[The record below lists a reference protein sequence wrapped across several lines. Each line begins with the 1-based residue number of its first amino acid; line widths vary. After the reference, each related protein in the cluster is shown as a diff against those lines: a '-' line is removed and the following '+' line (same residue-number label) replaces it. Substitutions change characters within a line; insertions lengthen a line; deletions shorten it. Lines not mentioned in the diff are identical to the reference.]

1 MMIPYSPELDQPR
14 SSATSTMKHVTLILL
29 LMAAALPAR
38 AERFIDV
45 HDAWIRHIPGDR
57 PMAGYF
63 VLENRGDTDRRLVG
77 ASSPAFGAIHFH
89 QSVESD
95 GTSTMRPLESAL
107 VPAGGRT
114 VFAPGGRHLML
125 MQQQDALEVGDEVV
139 ILLEFAD
146 GGSES
151 AVFTI
156 KPVWQE
162 Q

>member
-1 MMIPYSPELDQPR
+1 MKIPYSPGYDQPR
-14 SSATSTMKHVTLILL
+14 SSATATMKHVTLILL
-29 LMAAALPAR
+29 LMAAALPAW
-38 AERFIDV
+38 AERFLDV

-77 ASSPAFGAIHFH
+77 ASSPAFGAIHLH

-95 GTSTMRPLESAL
+95 GTSVMQPLESSL
-107 VPAGGRT
+107 VPAGGHT
-114 VFAPGGRHLML
+114 VFEPGGRHLML
-125 MQQQDALEVGDEVV
+125 MQRRDTLEVGDEVV
-139 ILLEFAD
+139 ILLELAD
-146 GGSES
+146 GGSET

-162 Q
+162 

>member
-1 MMIPYSPELDQPR
+1 MMIPYSPGLDQPR
-14 SSATSTMKHVTLILL
+14 RSATATMRHITLILL

-45 HDAWIRHIPGDR
+45 HDAWIRFLPGDR

-63 VLENRGDTDRRLVG
+63 VLENRGNTDRHLVS
-77 ASSPAFGAIHFH
+77 ASSPAFGAIHLH

-95 GTSTMRPLESAL
+95 GTSAMQPLESTL

-114 VFAPGGRHLML
+114 AFEPGGRHLML
-125 MQQQDALEVGDEVV
+125 MQGRDTLEVGEDVV

>member
-1 MMIPYSPELDQPR
+1 
-14 SSATSTMKHVTLILL
+14 MKHLTLILL

-63 VLENRGDTDRRLVG
+63 VLENRGDADRRLVG
-77 ASSPAFGAIHFH
+77 ASSAGFGAIHLH
-89 QSVESD
+89 ETVD
-95 GTSTMRPLESAL
+95 NNGTSSMRPLESAM
-107 VPAGGRT
+107 VPAGGRAL
-114 VFAPGGRHLML
+114 FEPGARHLML
-125 MQQQDALEVGDEVV
+125 MQRRDALEVGDEVV
-139 ILLEFAD
+139 ISLEFAD
-146 GGSES
+146 GGSQS

-162 Q
+162 